1 MKRISLVA
9 LMLAALPFVA
19 NAQAPATQA
28 PAAQAAA
35 TQAVAVAPVTPVV
48 GTFDRSTIALA
59 YYRSPLWDAILA
71 DRRFELKAVK
81 AGNDTAR
88 AKELEKYGGESQELA
103 EKQVFGKAPIDNILA
118 VLQPEFKELS
128 GRLKLAGIVDAG
140 SADPKAATVDVT
152 SLLLDWLKASSETRK
167 MAVELHQHSA
177 GK

>member
-1 MKRISLVA
+1 MKRISIAA
-9 LMLAALPFVA
+9 LILAALPFVA

-28 PAAQAAA
+28 TA
-35 TQAVAVAPVTPVV
+35 TQAPVVAASKPVV
-48 GTFDRSTIALA
+48 GTFDRSSIVLA

-71 DRRFELKAVK
+71 DRRFELKTVK
-81 AGNDTAR
+81 AANDTAR

-103 EKQVFGKAPIDNILA
+103 EQQVFGKAPIDNILA
-118 VLQPEFKELS
+118 VMQPEFKELS
-128 GRLKLAGIVDAG
+128 GRLKLSAVVDSA

>member
-1 MKRISLVA
+1 MKPISIAALILV
-9 LMLAALPFVA
+9 ALPFVA
-19 NAQAPATQA
+19 NAQAPAT
-28 PAAQAAA
+28 PATPASPVAAA
-35 TQAVAVAPVTPVV
+35 TPVF

-59 YYRSPLWDAILA
+59 YYPSPLWDAILA
-71 DRRFELKAVK
+71 DRRFELKTVK

-103 EKQVFGKAPIDNILA
+103 EQQVFGKAPIDNILA

-128 GRLKLAGIVDAG
+128 GKMKLAGIVDSA
-140 SADPKAATVDVT
+140 SADPKSATVDVT

-167 MAVELHQHSA
+167 MAVELHQRSV